1 MNREQAHL
9 RSAAKYNEKGHVR
22 KAIAHFGRAIH
33 YRAQQFGGLP
43 PCKYGAGCYRKNP
56 AHFEQFSHPDH
67 SPSGGDPHGDL
78 ERRIK
83 TAPVVTDKRYKQVWD
98 LSGSSG
104 YEGVDKAIQEASRKR
119 GSMTGPADDAPIC
132 SERGQCTILAD
143 EHIREFRH

>member
-1 MNREQAHL
+1 MSREQAHL

-56 AHFEQFSHPDH
+56 DHFEQFSHPDGYVH
-67 SPSGGDPHGDL
+67 L

-83 TAPVVTDKRYKQVWD
+83 DAPTVDTSHMQERDYEKAEKLILVARRLREEAAREGLPKVDAPKCSAGGGCTITDKQ
-98 LSGSSG
+98 
-104 YEGVDKAIQEASRKR
+104 
-119 GSMTGPADDAPIC
+119 
-132 SERGQCTILAD
+132 
-143 EHIREFRH
+143 HFRELRH